1 MCVPPTLPTL
11 LTSVGDSRFQ
21 SIGVV
26 SLDNGIDQGT
36 YVESHKAIYPYLGCV
51 AFPCSTVLT

>member
-36 YVESHKAIYPYLGCV
+36 YVESHKAIYPSLGCV